1 MSIPVNVIHNFQT
14 FKLKVTPSTLL
25 SEIVNDSCS
34 HFKLD
39 HENSSYILKSQS
51 KTFKDLSLPVKF
63 ANLPQGCKLE
73 LTKDDTQKKPLRAQS
88 SAFNTSRSKG
98 LQSAS
103 SSSSSSSMSDSTKSN
118 RAQST
123 TTVTIKL
130 QIIKPNYSQFKLTSK
145 EYQDGSLP
153 VNLIHKFDS
162 NTKLSSVLTEFENLF
177 HIDLFN
183 NTSLKFI
190 DLNTKTTK
198 LITLKPAIQSYT
210 KTFESEKDFEY
221 TLNSIGLS
229 SNNHVL
235 RLRFKETSESITEST
250 VEEIDNSTLEQTAS
264 AESESLVANKTSEKL
279 ETVEVKPIDTPIDTL
294 EPMDEDK
301 DDDKDEPLIQVFKP
315 TDHPVNTGA
324 NEYDEDNYNMTVDQ
338 AKLYQSI
345 LSKRASG
352 GSLSTSLMTKA
363 QRERENNKLKS
374 NSVKKFDNII
384 IRIRFPDRSTL
395 QLNLL
400 SNSTLG
406 DLYNLLIDKI
416 LELSKSQKLKLTT
429 TNTTTSKDLIFK
441 LLNSYPHTEILST
454 TDDLSLKLADDC
466 KFNHRSLLIYEE
478 DSSRTGPFIKE
489 EYLANAK
496 SAEELDEIKSSLEK
510 LQKIESDSND
520 NNTYSESQL
529 KNLKDQFENSISNNN
544 VSDEKKVKMPK
555 WFKLGKK

>member
-25 SEIVNDSCS
+25 SEIVIDSCT

-73 LTKDDTQKKPLRAQS
+73 LTKDETQKKPLRTQASASRTPRS
-88 SAFNTSRSKG
+88 SVSSVKSNTNTS
-98 LQSAS
+98 QP
-103 SSSSSSSMSDSTKSN
+103 N
-118 RAQST
+118 T
-123 TTVTIKL
+123 TSTVTIKL
-130 QIIKPNYSQFKLTSK
+130 QVIKPNHSQFKLTSN

-162 NTKLSSVLTEFENLF
+162 NTKLTDVLTEFENLF
-177 HIDLFN
+177 NIDLFN

-198 LITLKPAIQSYT
+198 LIILKPVIQSYT
-210 KTFESEKDFEY
+210 KTFELEKDLES

-250 VEEIDNSTLEQTAS
+250 IEEINKSTIEQNQS
-264 AESESLVANKTSEKL
+264 IKSEPLVINQDSLKQ
-279 ETVEVKPIDTPIDTL
+279 ETVEVKPPIDTPIDTV

-301 DDDKDEPLIQVFKP
+301 DEENNEPLIQVFKAA
-315 TDHPVNTGA
+315 DHPVNTSA
-324 NEYDEDNYNMTVDQ
+324 NDYDEDNYNMTVDQ
-338 AKLYQSI
+338 ARLYQSI

-352 GSLSTSLMTKA
+352 GSHSTTLMTKA

-374 NSVKKFDNII
+374 NTTKKFDNLI

-416 LELSKSQKLKLTT
+416 LNLSKSQKLKLTT
-429 TNTTTSKDLIFK
+429 TNTATTSNELIFK

-454 TDDLSLKLADDC
+454 KNDLSLKLIDDC

-478 DSSRTGPFIKE
+478 DSSRKGPFIKE

-496 SAEELDEIKSSLEK
+496 SAEELDEIKSSLEN
-510 LQKIESDSND
+510 LQNTESNSND
-520 NNTYSESQL
+520 DNTYNESQL
-529 KNLKDQFENSISNNN
+529 KNLKDQIESSMNNN
-544 VSDEKKVKMPK
+544 NNSNENDEKKVKMPK